1 MPRYTLW
8 RESDNSTHG
17 PIEARDDVHA
27 IAIFGQNL
35 DITFTLEEGPMVPG
49 YMMARKD
56 TADAAWAKPPE
67 IPVWVVED

>member
-1 MPRYTLW
+1 
-8 RESDNSTHG
+8 
-17 PIEARDDVHA
+17 VHA